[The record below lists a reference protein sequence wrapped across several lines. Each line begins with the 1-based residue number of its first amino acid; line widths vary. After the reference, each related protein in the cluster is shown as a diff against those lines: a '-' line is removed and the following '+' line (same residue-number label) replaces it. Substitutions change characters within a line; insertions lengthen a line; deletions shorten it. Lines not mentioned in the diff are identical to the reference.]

1 METKRDIP
9 DRSKIN
15 INEPVEVRYWT
26 KHLSISR
33 EELLKAV
40 EKVGN
45 GAAAVKKELGHRK
58 ATAQLDKDERA
69 VLHYV
74 TDFSIAMSA
83 SGLSAVPRV
92 ATGQGFP
99 IMGAGASTAVVTSAK
114 FWQLRVV
121 YCGSNQNW

>member
-45 GAAAVKKELGHRK
+45 GAAAVKKELGH
-58 ATAQLDKDERA
+58 AERRA
-69 VLHYV
+69 DDTQERDV
-74 TDFSIAMSA
+74 
-83 SGLSAVPRV
+83 
-92 ATGQGFP
+92 
-99 IMGAGASTAVVTSAK
+99 
-114 FWQLRVV
+114 
-121 YCGSNQNW
+121 GSKVDRNDLF